1 MAGREVVVATSDL
14 AHADLVLGLGPHH
27 PSSHGVLRLALV
39 VDGDRIVSAE
49 PRIGHLH
56 RGAEKLFEV
65 RDYRQILMLAN
76 RHDWLGAFGSEV
88 GAALVI
94 ERMLGLEPPPR
105 ATWLRT
111 LLAELNRALS
121 HLVFLGAYPGVATE
135 AQAAAF
141 AARERL
147 LAVMEEMTGGR
158 VHFMAARIGG
168 LAADLPE
175 GWLDRVAAATAL
187 VRGGLPDLTAAVLAS
202 PGLPG
207 HGVGAL
213 PLDAVLAYG
222 VSGPI
227 ARASGLDRDLRR
239 DEPSLAYGEL
249 GDALRVVT
257 RTDGDCRARLEC
269 LAEQL
274 AVSLDL
280 VEACSAR
287 LDALGPGPVDTR
299 LPKVLRL
306 PEGQCYLAT
315 ENPLGLNGYYLVSRG
330 DKTPWRL
337 KLRTASF
344 NNLQALPAVL
354 AGQRLAD
361 LTGIVAS
368 MFFVLGDVD
377 K

>member
-1 MAGREVVVATSDL
+1 VAATSDL
-14 AHADLVLGLGPHH
+14 AAADLVLTLGPHH
-27 PSSHGVLRLALV
+27 PSSHGVLLLGLD
-39 VDGDRIVSAE
+39 VDGDRIAAAE

-88 GAALVI
+88 GAALVV

-105 ATWLRT
+105 STWLRT
-111 LLAELNRALS
+111 LLCELNRVLS
-121 HLVFLGAYPGVATE
+121 HLVFLGGYPGVSAE
-135 AQAAAF
+135 AQAASF
-141 AARERL
+141 ADRERL
-147 LAVMEEMTGGR
+147 LAVMEALTGGR
-158 VHFMAARIGG
+158 VHFMAARVGG

-175 GWLDRVAAATAL
+175 GWLDEAAAGVAL
-187 VRGGLPDLTAAVLAS
+187 VRAGLPALTAAVLAS
-202 PGLPG
+202 AELPAA
-207 HGVGAL
+207 GVGVL
-213 PLDAVLAYG
+213 SPEAVLGYG

-227 ARASGLDRDLRR
+227 ARASGVDRDLRR
-239 DEPSLAYGEL
+239 DEPYLAYGEL
-249 GDALRVVT
+249 ADVLRVPT
-257 RTDGDCRARLEC
+257 RGAGDCRARLEC
-269 LAEQL
+269 LAEQA

-280 VEACSAR
+280 VDACAER
-287 LDALGPGPVDTR
+287 LRGLGPGPIATR

-306 PEGQCYLAT
+306 PEGQCYQAT

-330 DKTPWRL
+330 DKTPWRF

-344 NNLQALPAVL
+344 NNVQALSALLV
-354 AGQRLAD
+354 GQRLAD

-368 MFFVLGDVD
+368 TFFVLGDVD